1 MLDKAL
7 SYSQTMHVL
16 ICLAFTLLHH
26 FSGAEANQD
35 MADMAIMYTITA
47 TTVSDCV
54 LPQSVA
60 FHVQCDDDGVVRNL
74 DSVEG
79 LGLATC
85 TIVDE
90 NAMICEDS
98 RLSSF
103 FTGNIYA
110 SLGFACEGPTDAS
123 REATVTLQDD
133 TIDCTDASYFGIS
146 SYSRELSMAAVCPP
160 VPGFVSLP
168 MQFQNNRCSEGAEQ
182 SLVYSCSKSGICMDN
197 PNQFMENNGPCVAGI
212 SLESFSLAVTDTSS
226 FWQPCL

>member
-1 MLDKAL
+1 MCNV
-7 SYSQTMHVL
+7 T
-16 ICLAFTLLHH
+16 
-26 FSGAEANQD
+26 
-35 MADMAIMYTITA
+35 
-47 TTVSDCV
+47 
-54 LPQSVA
+54 

-197 PNQFMENNGPCVAGI
+197 PNQFMENDGPCVAGI
-212 SLESFSLAVTDTSS
+212 PLESFSLAVTDTSS
-226 FWQPCL
+226 FGNLAFGIQAILAREIRSMTHHFPTDHWKLPTSFP